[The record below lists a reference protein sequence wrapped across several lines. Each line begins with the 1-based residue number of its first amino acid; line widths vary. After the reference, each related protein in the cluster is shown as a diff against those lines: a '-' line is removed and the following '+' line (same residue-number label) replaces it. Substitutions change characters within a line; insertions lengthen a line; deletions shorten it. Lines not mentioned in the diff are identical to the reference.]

1 MPQIKAHTELE
12 KTIHTKLLSVLKV
25 TTTAA
30 QKLIEDT
37 GRHIIKEGS
46 NGNILKF
53 TEDIV
58 DNLHSTCLSSIKTPV
73 ELSEQA
79 AWLVLVQTF
88 IPEIRLQDQGH

>member
-30 QKLIEDT
+30 QKFAEDT
-37 GRHIIKEGS
+37 WKHIIKEGS
-46 NGNILKF
+46 NGNVLKL
-53 TEDIV
+53 TEDV
-58 DNLHSTCLSSIKTPV
+58 ADNLHSTCLFSIKTPV